1 MNEQKLV
8 LSAAEETVMLRLWEK
23 GRDGKEHLAHMRG
36 DKLLNEADGTNDMV
50 HFEEGYST
58 KNILP
63 GDTIAHNHPLVL
75 NSFSNQDIYNGAYF
89 HTKSLVITED
99 KSIYSVRPLANVE
112 TIENYWELSHIL
124 IAGVTRDAFKEAGVL
139 HCEHDCK
146 ERFATNGA
154 HYVNL
159 LLAKQGLIE
168 YSYRLAEKSQEI
180 ADKIREVALNN
191 VRRKT

>member
-8 LSAAEETVMLRLWEK
+8 LSPAEEAVMMRLWEK
-23 GRDGKEHLAHMRG
+23 GRDGNEHLAHLRG
-36 DKLLNEADGTNDMV
+36 DVLLNEADGDDGSV
-50 HFEEGYST
+50 RFEHDYSAT
-58 KNILP
+58 KILR

-89 HTKSLVITED
+89 GTKSLVITED
-99 KSIYSVRPLANVE
+99 KSIYSVRPIATLE
-112 TIENYWELSHIL
+112 TIETFWELSNIL
-124 IAGVTRDAFKEAGVL
+124 ISGVTRDAFKEAGVL
-139 HCEHDCK
+139 HCEHDCH

-168 YSYRLAEKSQEI
+168 YSYRLAEKTEAIVS
-180 ADKIREVALNN
+180 AVREVALNN